1 MKGFVVSTRDVF
13 SHGYIA
19 LTQQLGINHVPITTS
34 HHLAYTTHLFAI
46 LACPV
51 TAAHVTDASSGNG

>member
-1 MKGFVVSTRDVF
+1 MFLP
-13 SHGYIA
+13 HGYNA

-34 HHLAYTTHLFAI
+34 HLAHMTHLFAI
-46 LACPV
+46 LTCPV